1 MKQKKQTSISYND
14 RYSDKRKKSFIGS
27 LIAGSLISALISAA
41 ASVGSSAIQAK
52 EQRNAIRKQNQD
64 NAETAANQQAQ
75 NLQNNI
81 NNQSAIKSSQSR
93 VTLKL
98 GGNGKG
104 IKARRMSDNNINNSN
119 VYIDRDLFKCG
130 GKRKLGGKSK
140 C

>member
-14 RYSDKRKKSFIGS
+14 RYNDKRKKSFIGS
-27 LIAGSLISALISAA
+27 LIAGSIISALIGAA
-41 ASVGSSAIQAK
+41 ASVGSSAIQAR

-64 NAETAANQQAQ
+64 NVESAANQQAQ

-81 NNQSAIKSSQSR
+81 NNQSAIKASQSR
-93 VTLKL
+93 ITLKL

-104 IKARRMSDNNINNSN
+104 IKARRISNNNINNSN
-119 VYIDRDLFKCG
+119 NYIDRDSFECG

>member
-14 RYSDKRKKSFIGS
+14 RYNDKRKKGFIGS

-52 EQRNAIRKQNQD
+52 EQRNAIKKQNQA
-64 NAETAANQQAQ
+64 NAEIAANQQAQ

-81 NNQSAIKSSQSR
+81 NNQSAIKASQSR
-93 VTLKL
+93 ITLKL

-119 VYIDRDLFKCG
+119 NYIDRDLFKCG

>member
-1 MKQKKQTSISYND
+1 MKQKKQTVISYND
-14 RYSDKRKKSFIGS
+14 RYNDKRKKSFIGS
-27 LIAGSLISALISAA
+27 LIAGSVISALISAA

-64 NAETAANQQAQ
+64 NAEIAANQQAQ

-81 NNQSAIKSSQSR
+81 NNQSAIKASQSR
-93 VTLKL
+93 ITLKL

-104 IKARRMSDNNINNSN
+104 IKARRMSNSNINNSN
-119 VYIDRDLFKCG
+119 NYIDRDSFKCG

>member
-1 MKQKKQTSISYND
+1 MKQKKQTSISYVD
-14 RYSDKRKKSFIGS
+14 RYNDKRKKSFIGS

-52 EQRNAIRKQNQD
+52 EQRNAIKKQNQA
-64 NAETAANQQAQ
+64 NAEIAANQQAQ

-81 NNQSAIKSSQSR
+81 NNQSAIKASQSR
-93 VTLKL
+93 ITLKL
-98 GGNGKG
+98 GGNGKS
-104 IKARRMSDNNINNSN
+104 IKARRMSDNNMNNSN
-119 VYIDRDLFKCG
+119 NYIDRDLFKCG

>member
-14 RYSDKRKKSFIGS
+14 RYNDKRKKSFIGA
-27 LIAGSLISALISAA
+27 LIAGSLISALIGAA

-52 EQRNAIRKQNQD
+52 EQRNAIKKQNQT
-64 NAETAANQQAQ
+64 NAEIAANQQAQ

-81 NNQSAIKSSQSR
+81 NNQSAIKASQSR
-93 VTLKL
+93 IALKL

-104 IKARRMSDNNINNSN
+104 IKARRMSNNNINNSN
-119 VYIDRDLFKCG
+119 VYIDRESFKCG

>member
-1 MKQKKQTSISYND
+1 MKQKKQTSISYID
-14 RYSDKRKKSFIGS
+14 RYNDKRKKGFIGS

-52 EQRNAIRKQNQD
+52 EQRNAIKKQNQA

-81 NNQSAIKSSQSR
+81 NNQSAIKASQSR
-93 VTLKL
+93 ITLKL

-104 IKARRMSDNNINNSN
+104 IKARRMSNNNINNSN
-119 VYIDRDLFKCG
+119 IYIDRDSFKCG

>member
-14 RYSDKRKKSFIGS
+14 RYNDKRKKSFIGS

-41 ASVGSSAIQAK
+41 ASVGSSAVQAK
-52 EQRNAIRKQNQD
+52 EQRNAIKKQNQT

-81 NNQSAIKSSQSR
+81 NNQSAIKASQSR
-93 VTLKL
+93 ITLKL

-104 IKARRMSDNNINNSN
+104 IKARRMSDNNVNNSN